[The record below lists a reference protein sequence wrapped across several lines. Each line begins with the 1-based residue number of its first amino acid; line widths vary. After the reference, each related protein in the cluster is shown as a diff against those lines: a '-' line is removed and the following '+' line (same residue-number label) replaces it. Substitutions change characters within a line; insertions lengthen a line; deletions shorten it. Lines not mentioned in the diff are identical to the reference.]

1 MLISE
6 LADMLARN
14 VDRPVIDQTALT
26 ARYLISLAWQ
36 RDDLPSPPT
45 PDGSDLPNIFS
56 ALQEQLGL
64 KLEAK
69 KGRVT
74 VLVIDHI
81 DKKPVE
87 N

>member
-1 MLISE
+1 VL
-6 LADMLARN
+6 
-14 VDRPVIDQTALT
+14 
-26 ARYLISLAWQ
+26 SLAWQ
-36 RDDLPSPPT
+36 RDDLPAPPL
-45 PDGSDLPNIFS
+45 DGSNLPNIFS

-69 KGRVT
+69 KGTVT

-81 DKKPVE
+81 EKPSA